1 MAAVNNGPAADQP
14 SQMRRERWRGRLIA
28 RESLAGKRRYQP
40 TIRSFRFLA
49 TMVDTNKHRGTGRCP
64 TTNFESVEKKKKERK
79 ALSLSGREKEGERT
93 EKRSHPG
100 RCIAFAL
107 SVTKKPC
114 PRANLSLVFFFQTW
128 RDARSDDMM
137 TPTCVY
143 MIGDLL
149 NLCA

>member
-14 SQMRRERWRGRLIA
+14 SQMRREHGGGGMGGGRLIA

-49 TMVDTNKHRGTGRCP
+49 TMADTNKHRVGTGRCP
-64 TTNFESVEKKKKERK
+64 TTNFESVERKKKKKKERK
-79 ALSLSGREKEGERT
+79 ALSGGRERGGEGERT

-100 RCIAFAL
+100 RCIAFFAL

-114 PRANLSLVFFFQTW
+114 PRANLSLVFFSFFFLFFFSNVE
-128 RDARSDDMM
+128 RCKKR
-137 TPTCVY
+137 
-143 MIGDLL
+143 
-149 NLCA
+149 